1 MNSDINQFLGQ
12 SFEQSLGQ
20 PCRSVIIGRPNVG
33 KSTLF
38 NRLIGR
44 KRALV
49 HNLPGVTRDRLE
61 EEGEWIVAGKNFS
74 IVLTDT
80 GGLKGDQFSEEISQ
94 QVDIAL
100 ENADVVL
107 FVFDGQ
113 TGLTPV
119 DEELFLELQRSGIF
133 KRIPIL
139 GVINKVDLEM
149 HEHRI
154 SDFFSLG
161 IESLLTVSAEHGRGM
176 EDLKMAIAQTVGF
189 FDPQNFS
196 EIPTIAPKT
205 AIARVAL
212 VGRPNVGKSTLMNT
226 LLGENRMITSSVA
239 GTTVDSVDSWVH
251 LQERPFVFID
261 TAGIRRKSKTEKGV
275 ECLSVVQTKKAL
287 ERADVAILILDAEE
301 GVSDQDE
308 KLGGLIEQAGCSI
321 ILVVNKWDTHKN
333 NRKFTPE
340 IAAERI
346 RKQMAFLKYAPI
358 LFVSALK
365 KQGLE
370 NLGDLIEEIMR
381 QRKFKMPTH
390 ELTEWIRQE
399 CMIHN
404 PMNAKFYLCHQMGR
418 NPPTFTCRVNDPKKV
433 HFSLQRHLV
442 NGIRQRWGY
451 MGTPIRLLILPRK

>member
-1 MNSDINQFLGQ
+1 LDTKIRESRTNGVSSRQPQKKEEGDAIMNSDINQFLGQ

-20 PCRSVIIGRPNVG
+20 PCRIVIIGRPNVG

-196 EIPTIAPKT
+196 EIPTIAPN
-205 AIARVAL
+205 AH
-212 VGRPNVGKSTLMNT
+212 
-226 LLGENRMITSSVA
+226 EYSV
-239 GTTVDSVDSWVH
+239 
-251 LQERPFVFID
+251 
-261 TAGIRRKSKTEKGV
+261 RRK
-275 ECLSVVQTKKAL
+275 QN
-287 ERADVAILILDAEE
+287 DH
-301 GVSDQDE
+301 Q
-308 KLGGLIEQAGCSI
+308 LGGRNHCRFCGFLGPPPG
-321 ILVVNKWDTHKN
+321 T
-333 NRKFTPE
+333 
-340 IAAERI
+340 
-346 RKQMAFLKYAPI
+346 AF
-358 LFVSALK
+358 
-365 KQGLE
+365 
-370 NLGDLIEEIMR
+370 
-381 QRKFKMPTH
+381 
-390 ELTEWIRQE
+390 
-399 CMIHN
+399 C
-404 PMNAKFYLCHQMGR
+404 
-418 NPPTFTCRVNDPKKV
+418 V
-433 HFSLQRHLV
+433 H
-442 NGIRQRWGY
+442 
-451 MGTPIRLLILPRK
+451 